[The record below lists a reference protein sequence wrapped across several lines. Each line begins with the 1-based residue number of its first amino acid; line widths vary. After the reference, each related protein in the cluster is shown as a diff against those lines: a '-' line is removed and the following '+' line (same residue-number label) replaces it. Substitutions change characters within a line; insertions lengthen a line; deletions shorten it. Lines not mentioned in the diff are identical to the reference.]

1 MRNVALCYI
10 RKSMVRTA
18 TDAVSPE
25 RQRANCQAEAAR
37 RGYLA
42 EFYEDAEGHRSGR
55 SEKGRPGWLSLKD
68 QLARNDVAAVIVES
82 LSRASRSVKDLAN
95 LLDELQARE
104 IALVSLKENID
115 TATAMGRAFIGIIAV
130 INQFESDI
138 ASERMKMTI
147 TFKRENKGQHFG
159 YTPFGCARDVTADGA
174 LRPSREGVWRIG
186 DACVVGLRDEPPFAD
201 ETRAAQVWRGYHDAL
216 ARCYEWYSEGDAG
229 NIALRDRLNAA
240 GYRYRDRHGNPRAF
254 DENDVRR
261 MLSAHRVYAG
271 FLLNG
276 RAKMGARV
284 LRAANFAPIVPR
296 ELCDRVQTTMVTRR
310 KYGAQF
316 IAHRKGRLY
325 LLGDLLYCGACG
337 QKMGGVFQDGKAWY
351 RHTRAKRTCPAGGQ
365 TRAEPLD
372 AQVLAQLQCFAVP
385 AELKTQIIA
394 LARRMMQEQA
404 RPEHRAA
411 RVTLAKLGRKLENLK
426 ELRIDGEIDRA
437 EYAQRK
443 AEIETQMQAA
453 QARLLDAPPDAARLE
468 QLLLKIDRIADIV
481 RDGSAQRKKELYR
494 TLFERIEQVDG
505 RITRII
511 IREWARPF
519 FKNE

>member
-1 MRNVALCYI
+1 MRNVALCYV

-25 RQRANCQAEAAR
+25 RQRANCQAEATR
-37 RGYLA
+37 RGYVP

-55 SEKGRPGWLSLKD
+55 SEKGRPGWLAFKD
-68 QLARNDVAAVIVES
+68 QLARPDVAAVIVES
-82 LSRASRSVKDLAN
+82 LSRASRSVKDLAT

-104 IALVSLKENID
+104 IALVSLKEQID

-147 TFKRENKGQHFG
+147 TFKREHKGQHFG
-159 YTPFGCARDVTADGA
+159 YTPFGCERDQAADGA

-186 DACVVGLRDEPPFAD
+186 DAVVVGLRDEPPFAD
-201 ETRAAQVWRGYHDAL
+201 EARAAQVWRGYHDAL
-216 ARCYEWYSEGDAG
+216 GRCFEWYAEGDTG

-240 GYRYRDRHGNPRAF
+240 GYLYRDRRGNPRAF

-261 MLSAHRVYAG
+261 MLAAQRVYAG
-271 FLLNG
+271 FILNG
-276 RAKMGARV
+276 RAKMGAGV

-296 ELCDRVQTTMVTRR
+296 ELCDRVQAMMVTRR

-337 QKMGGVFQDGKAWY
+337 QKMGGVFQDGKAFY
-351 RHTRAKRTCPAGGQ
+351 RHTRAKRQCSAGGQ
-365 TRAEPLD
+365 TLAEPLD
-372 AQVLAQLQCFAVP
+372 AQVLEMLQRFTVP
-385 AELKTQIIA
+385 EDLKTRIVA
-394 LARRMMQEQA
+394 LARQMLQAQA

-411 RVTLAKLGRKLENLK
+411 RATLAKLGRKLENLK

-437 EYAQRK
+437 EYARRK
-443 AEIETQMQAA
+443 AEIETQIQAA
-453 QARLLDAPPDAARLE
+453 QAHLGDTPPDAARLE
-468 QLLLKIDRIADIV
+468 QLLTKIDRIISIFQ
-481 RDGSAQRKKELYR
+481 GHLGE
-494 TLFERIEQVDG
+494 TLTKFVGWFNYG
-505 RITRII
+505 RNRLTLLHL
-511 IREWARPF
+511 E
-519 FKNE
+519 N